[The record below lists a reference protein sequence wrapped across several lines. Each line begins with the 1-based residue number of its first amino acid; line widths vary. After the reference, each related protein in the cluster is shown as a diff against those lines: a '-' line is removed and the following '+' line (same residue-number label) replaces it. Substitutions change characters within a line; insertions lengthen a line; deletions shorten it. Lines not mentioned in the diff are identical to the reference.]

1 MIINRILLEN
11 YRGIRHRE
19 VEFAASGVSL
29 LEGPNEAGKS
39 SVFEAFALL
48 LNDSYK
54 HNSNAKPVAETRP
67 VDADAATVIEAEFQ
81 VGPWQVVYRKQF
93 HRNTG
98 TQLQVLAPRPAQ
110 YAGGEA
116 HSKMAEILSEHLDLT
131 LFNALQVLQGAA
143 AGQVALSDS
152 AALSAALDSTGG
164 SAADLE
170 SSETLLTRA
179 QQHYLRYWTPSGQ
192 KTKEHRELLAQV
204 QLAKEEVDS
213 ATKSLAEVTELAR
226 AHQSNQAQVA
236 AYSAA
241 LAEADQELQQI
252 TGKVDAARKRQE
264 AIERLQQRVRELEQ
278 LVANSKQVH
287 AGRTEAVKALGLA
300 KERLPELAQRH
311 QELLREAR
319 EAASQAAAAKT
330 ALEKA
335 DHSLEQLQDQEQQ
348 RARAAQ
354 LTSQHRQWQQLQEQT
369 ARISEVQQELD
380 EASARLAQT
389 PKITKQQVA
398 RAEELWQQVTELT
411 ALQRAA
417 AGSVQVQPLTGDLE
431 LLVNQEPQT
440 FSELETLALTGPL
453 NLTLPGQLSLTYSPA
468 VGQSGGADLAQV
480 QDDLAQLLSELGC
493 ADVPA
498 CRAALQQYDQA
509 LARQESAAKQVAA
522 LASPAQIAQQQ
533 AELAQLTELF
543 ADPANLS
550 LATSAPEALF
560 DDEALHSARAAVR
573 EARTDHDTLTD
584 LAASAR
590 AKVEAAEAAH
600 NNGIQVVAE
609 REDSLTA
616 QRAEISDEALSNSV
630 SAAQVQLDE
639 VARELDL
646 LQANSEDDDV
656 LERFTYLSTTV
667 ETLTKQ
673 VEDARDKASQSG
685 AQLDVRAADGR
696 HDDLQQAA
704 ADLDRI
710 TRQAQG
716 YEARANSA
724 RYLYELLSR
733 HRAATKQNYVA
744 PLRRRIEQLGRS
756 IFGSSFEVELDDSLV
771 ITHRTLAGTTLTV
784 DQLSTGA
791 QEQLG
796 VLLRLAS
803 AALVDPEGAVPLVLD
818 DALGASDSHRLQQ
831 LAGVINEV
839 AATQQVIILTSAPQR
854 YAALTNVKHITFT

>member
-11 YRGIRHRE
+11 YRGISHRE
-19 VEFAASGVSL
+19 VEFPTSGISL

-54 HNSNAKPVAETRP
+54 HNSKHKSVTETRP
-67 VDADAATVIEAEFQ
+67 VGVDGTTVIEAEFQ
-81 VGPWQVVYRKQF
+81 VGPWQVIYRKQF

-116 HSKMAEILSEHLDLT
+116 HSKMAEILTEHLDLT

-192 KTKEHRELLAQV
+192 KTKEYRELLAQV
-204 QLAKEEVDS
+204 HLAKAEVDS
-213 ATKSLAEVTELAR
+213 ATKALAEVTELAR
-226 AHQSNQAQVA
+226 VHQSNQAQVA

-252 TGKVDAARKRQE
+252 TGKVETARKHQE
-264 AIERLQQRVRELEQ
+264 AILQLQQRVRELEQ
-278 LVANSKQVH
+278 LAANTKQVH
-287 AGRTEAVKALGLA
+287 TGRTEAVRALEQA
-300 KERLPELAQRH
+300 KERLPQLAQDH
-311 QELLREAR
+311 QDIVSEAQ
-319 EAASQAAAAKT
+319 EAASRAAAAKS
-330 ALEKA
+330 ALEQA
-335 DHSLEQLQDQEQQ
+335 DQTLEQLQDQEQQ

-354 LTSQHRQWQQLQEQT
+354 LTSQHRQWQQLQEQS
-369 ARISEVQQELD
+369 ARIFQAQQELD
-380 EASARLAQT
+380 EASAQLAQT

-398 RAEELWQQVTELT
+398 RGEELWQQVTELT

-417 AGSVQVQPLTGDLE
+417 AGSVQVQPLREDLE
-431 LLVNQEPQT
+431 LLVNQEPQS
-440 FSELETLALTGPL
+440 FAEAETLALTGPL

-468 VGQSGGADLAQV
+468 AGQSTGADLAQA

-498 CRAALQQYDQA
+498 CRAALQQYDQT
-509 LARQESAAKQVAA
+509 LAQQQAAAKQVAA

-543 ADPANLS
+543 SDPANLS
-550 LATSAPEALF
+550 LAVSAQEDLSDDAALP
-560 DDEALHSARAAVR
+560 LARAAVR
-573 EARTDHDTLTD
+573 EARTDHDTLTE

-590 AKVEAAEAAH
+590 AKMEAAQAAH
-600 NNGIQVVAE
+600 ENGVQVVKE
-609 REDSLTA
+609 REESLAA
-616 QRAEISDEALSNSV
+616 QRAGTSDEALSDSV
-630 SAAQVQLDE
+630 RATQTQLDE
-639 VARELDL
+639 VARELEL
-646 LQANSEDDDV
+646 LQANTEDDEV
-656 LERFTYLSTTV
+656 LGRFTHLTNTV

-710 TRQAQG
+710 SRQAQG
-716 YEARANSA
+716 YESRANSA
-724 RYLYELLSR
+724 RYLFELLSR

-756 IFGSSFEVELDDSLV
+756 IFGSTFEVELDDSLV

-803 AALVDPEGAVPLVLD
+803 AALVDTEGAVPLVLD